1 LILESAPFCS
11 FDFVG
16 WSLRMALKAIRAMA
30 KYSKDKDALWGIQ
43 AGTAATPVSGSI
55 W

>member
-1 LILESAPFCS
+1 
-11 FDFVG
+11 
-16 WSLRMALKAIRAMA
+16 MALKAIRAMA

-55 W
+55 WQYLAVSGRVKARLRSDTE